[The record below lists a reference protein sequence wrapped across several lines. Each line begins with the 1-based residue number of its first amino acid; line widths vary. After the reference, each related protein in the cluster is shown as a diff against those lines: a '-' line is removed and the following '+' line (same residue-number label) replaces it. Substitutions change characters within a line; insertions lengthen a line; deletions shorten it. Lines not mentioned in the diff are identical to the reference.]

1 MGALVAG
8 SAIGIIPLGLLHGQP
23 LGWIAFAVASVT
35 MTALGF
41 APLVSDVRIRLA
53 NPPIQQP

>member
-8 SAIGIIPLGLLHGQP
+8 SAIMIIPLGVLHAQP

-41 APLVSDVRIRLA
+41 APPVNDVRMRLA
-53 NPPIQQP
+53 NPPIEQP